1 MQETLM
7 MEVSVIFSD
16 KVKERLLEKRLTLE

>member
-7 MEVSVIFSD
+7 MKVSVIFSD
-16 KVKERLLEKRLTLE
+16 KAKERLLEKRLTLE